1 MKPKV
6 LITRLIPKNGIDML
20 KDEFELIINTQNRN
34 MSYNEILEA
43 SKDVFGII
51 SMVSDKIDS
60 TIIKKSQKLKIIAN
74 YGVGINNVDIDTATQ
89 NGVLFTNTP
98 DVLTNATAELAFGLI
113 MALARRIP
121 KADKFL
127 RSGSFSGFDPVL
139 FLGEELYGSTMG
151 IIGMGRIG
159 STVAR
164 IARFGFN
171 MRVLYYNRNKS
182 PNERLIDAERVELDE
197 LLKNSDVVVVTAP
210 LNDDSRH
217 MISKKEFALMRND
230 AIFVNVGRGEVVDT
244 DALIEK
250 AKTAPLFKVGLDVYE
265 NEPNFDERLLE
276 LKNCI
281 LLPHIGSAT
290 RKTRMKMAEIVATNM
305 IRVKNG
311 QCPLYA
317 VNGGQLCRA
326 ND

>member
-34 MSYNEILEA
+34 MSYDEILKA

-60 TIIKKSQKLKIIAN
+60 TIIKKAQKLKIIAN

-171 MRVLYYNRNKS
+171 MRVLYYNRTKS

-217 MISKKEFALMRND
+217 MISKKEFALMKDD